1 MLFVP
6 LVAATACGPEGA
18 TRACRGL
25 DLPDA
30 AVSEG
35 PGRWEERG
43 RTPELVELWRAGGLE
58 DGQGM
63 VFPVGIA
70 AGPEGRIAVPDF
82 GAGRVFVVAPDGEW
96 LGSWTR
102 QGEGPGEVLRPVAA
116 RWTADGRLGVFD
128 VQGSKVAWLEG
139 PGETADEL
147 QLDPDFT
154 SPVIASGSLRWA
166 GLGPR
171 GTAWL
176 RPGPSATGSDGA
188 RAVDVVTRL
197 RGSAE
202 TPDTV
207 LRDTV
212 PTLAAD
218 GRFSRSALPGAPRP
232 VTAVAADG
240 ALLFA
245 GLDGRYAV
253 RRLGPSDDRPTA
265 VLCRS
270 AGPRPL
276 RAPERAEGDVP
287 EGAEALA
294 DAVRGA
300 SEPERLASIGRL
312 MAGADGRIWVQR
324 KRPSPFGREKMYG
337 APGGAWDVFGAEGG
351 YLGAVEAPAA
361 ARLQASRGDTLWA
374 FEVGEL
380 DEIWIVSYELRFREG
395 PD

>member
-1 MLFVP
+1 MALLL
-6 LVAATACGPEGA
+6 LVAATACGPEE
-18 TRACRGL
+18 TSRACRGL

-35 PGRWEERG
+35 PGRWEEQG
-43 RTPELVELWRAGGLE
+43 RSPELVELWRAGGLE
-58 DGQGM
+58 EGQGM
-63 VFPVGIA
+63 VFPITIA

-102 QGEGPGEVLRPVAA
+102 RGRGPGEILRPVAA

-128 VQGSKVAWLEG
+128 IQGSKVAWLDG

-176 RPGPSATGSDGA
+176 RPGPSGAEAVGA
-188 RAVDVVTRL
+188 RAVDAVTRL
-197 RGSAE
+197 RVSAE

-218 GRFSRSALPGAPRP
+218 GRFSGTVLPGAPRP

-245 GLDGRYAV
+245 SPDGRYAV
-253 RRLGPSDDRPTA
+253 HRLGPSDDRPSP

-276 RAPERAEGDVP
+276 RTAERAEGDVP
-287 EGAEALA
+287 EGGEALA

-300 SEPERLASIGRL
+300 SEPGRLASIGRL

-324 KRPSPFGREKMYG
+324 ERPAPFGRQGIYG
-337 APGGAWDVFGAEGG
+337 PPGGTWDVFGAEGG
-351 YLGAVEAPAA
+351 YLGGVEAPAGGMLLA
-361 ARLQASRGDTLWA
+361 ARGDTAWA
-374 FEVGEL
+374 FEAGEL
-380 DEIWIVSYELRFREG
+380 DEIWIVAYELRFGEG
-395 PD
+395 RD